1 MYPRNFLDIVT
12 LSCDNDLMS
21 DPRHAGMYVESPSK
35 TYRARNGQTRIYRT
49 HLLRRSFREDGK
61 VKKETLANLS
71 ALPDSAVA
79 ALKASL
85 SGSVLVD
92 ADDVFEIERSLPHGH
107 VAAAH
112 VMASRLGLKNLL
124 GPDCPNRDLAYGL
137 IIARA
142 VAPASKLA
150 TTRWWAD
157 TTLGAD
163 LGICDAG
170 TDDVYAVMDWLLS
183 RQDAIEKKLAARHLS
198 RGGLALFDLSSAWLE
213 GHSCPLG
220 AFGHSR
226 DGKKN
231 REQIEFGMVTSRA
244 GIPVAIR
251 VFPGNTSGSVAFGE
265 IIPVVRDK
273 FGLDEVILVG
283 DRGSV
288 TKARIRELKKLPG
301 AGWITA
307 LRAPSIAALASDD
320 GPLQMSLFDQQ
331 DFAEISDSRYPGER
345 LICCRNPALAAQRA
359 AKRQSLLSATE
370 EELGKIRES
379 VQAGRVKDAD
389 KIGVKVGKA
398 INKRKV
404 GKHFITDIAD
414 SRFEF
419 RRDQEK
425 IDAEAALD
433 GIYVIRASAAEEK
446 LGTAE
451 TVEAYK
457 ELGNLERDFWSMKAE
472 DIDLRPIYHYLENR
486 VRAHVLLCMLA
497 TYLTW
502 HLREAL
508 APLTFTDNEKPA
520 REDPVI
526 PARRSAAAAA
536 KDTAKITPGKLPVR
550 GYQELFAHLAT
561 LTRNTVSFAGKG
573 LEKLSVPTPEQRRVF
588 ELLGKPIPLH
598 LDAAQP
604 A

>member
-1 MYPRNFLDIVT
+1 MYPRNILDIMC
-12 LSCDNDLMS
+12 LSCDNS
-21 DPRHAGMYVESPSK
+21 RVKDPRHAGMYVESPSK
-35 TYRARNGQTRIYRT
+35 TYRARNGQTRTYRT
-49 HLLRRSFREDGK
+49 HLLRRSYRDGGK

-71 ALPDSAVA
+71 ALPDTAIA

-92 ADDVFEIERSLPHGH
+92 AGDMFEIERSLPHGH

-112 VMASRLGLKNLL
+112 VMASRLGLKKLL
-124 GPDCPNRDLAYGL
+124 GPDCEQRDLAYGL

-157 TTLGAD
+157 TTLGID
-163 LGICDAG
+163 LGIADAS
-170 TDDVYAVMDWLLS
+170 TDEVYAAMDWLFS
-183 RQDAIEKKLAARHLS
+183 RQDAIEKKLAARHLA

-213 GHSCPLG
+213 GRSCPLG

-244 GIPVAIR
+244 GIPVAVR
-251 VFPGNTSGSVAFGE
+251 AFPGNTSDSVAFGE

-288 TKARIRELKKLPG
+288 TKVRISQLKALPG

-307 LRAPSIAALASDD
+307 LRAPSIAALARDD
-320 GPLQMSLFDQQ
+320 GPLQMSLFDDQN
-331 DFAEISDSRYPGER
+331 FAEISDARYPGER

-359 AKRQSLLSATE
+359 AKRESLLAATE
-370 EELGKIRES
+370 EELGTIRAS
-379 VQAGRVKDAD
+379 VQAGRLKDAD
-389 KIGVKVGKA
+389 KIGIKVGKV

-404 GKHFITDIAD
+404 GKHFITDIGD
-414 SRFEF
+414 GRFGW
-419 RRDQEK
+419 RRDEEK
-425 IDAEAALD
+425 IAAEAALD
-433 GIYVIRASAAEEK
+433 GIYVIRTSATADQ
-446 LGTAE
+446 LGSGE

-457 ELGNLERDFWSMKAE
+457 DLGNLERDFWSMKAE

-486 VRAHVLLCMLA
+486 VRAHVFLCMLA

-502 HLREAL
+502 HLRQAL
-508 APLTFTDNEKPA
+508 APLTFTDNAKPA
-520 REDPVI
+520 REDPVV
-526 PARRSAAAAA
+526 PARRSASAAA
-536 KDTAKITPGKLPVR
+536 KDTGKITPDKLPVR
-550 GYQELFAHLAT
+550 GYHELVAHLAT
-561 LTRNTVSFAGKG
+561 LTRNTVSFAGKR
-573 LEKLSVPTPEQRRVF
+573 LEKLATPTPEQRRVF
-588 ELLGKPIPLH
+588 ELLGKPIPLS
-598 LDAAQP
+598 LDGP
-604 A
+604 

>member
-1 MYPRNFLDIVT
+1 MYPRNILDIAA

-21 DPRHAGMYVESPSK
+21 DPRRAGMYVESPSK

-71 ALPDSAVA
+71 ALPDSTIA

-124 GPDCPNRDLAYGL
+124 GPDCPGRDLAYGL

-170 TDDVYAVMDWLLS
+170 TDEVYAAMDWLLS

-231 REQIEFGMVTSRA
+231 REQIEFGMVTSRS

-251 VFPGNTSGSVAFGE
+251 VFPGNTSDSAAFGE
-265 IIPVVRDK
+265 VIPVVRDK
-273 FGLDEVILVG
+273 FGLDEVILAG

-288 TKARIRELKKLPG
+288 TKARIRDLKKLPG

-320 GPLQMSLFDQQ
+320 GPLQMSLFDEQN
-331 DFAEISDSRYPGER
+331 FAEISDSRYPGER
-345 LICCRNPALAAQRA
+345 LVCCRDPALAAQRA
-359 AKRQSLLSATE
+359 AKRESLLAATE

-389 KIGVKVGKA
+389 KIGIKVGKV

-419 RRDQEK
+419 RRDQDK

-433 GIYVIRASAAEEK
+433 GIYVIRTSAAEEK

-502 HLREAL
+502 HLRQAL
-508 APLTFTDNEKPA
+508 ATLTFTDNQKPA

-526 PARRSAAAAA
+526 PSRRSAAATT
-536 KDTAKITPGKLPVR
+536 KDTAKITLDKLPVR
-550 GYQELFAHLAT
+550 GYQELVAHLAT
-561 LTRNTVSFAGKG
+561 LTRNTISFAGKR

-588 ELLGKPIPLH
+588 ELLGKPIPLR
-598 LDAAQP
+598 LDAA
-604 A
+604 

>member
-1 MYPRNFLDIVT
+1 MYPRNMLDIIG
-12 LSCDNDLMS
+12 LSCDNGRVK

-35 TYRARNGQTRIYRT
+35 TYRARNGQTRTYRT
-49 HLLRRSFREDGK
+49 HLLRRSYRDGGK

-71 ALPDSAVA
+71 ALPDTAIA

-92 ADDVFEIERSLPHGH
+92 AGDMFEIERSLPHGH

-112 VMASRLGLKNLL
+112 VMASRLGLKKLL
-124 GPDCPNRDLAYGL
+124 GPDCLERDLAYGL

-163 LGICDAG
+163 LGTENAS
-170 TDDVYAVMDWLLS
+170 TDEVYAAMDWLLS
-183 RQDAIEKKLAARHLS
+183 RQDAIEKKLADRHLA

-213 GHSCPLG
+213 GRSCPLG

-244 GIPVAIR
+244 GIPVAVR
-251 VFPGNTSGSVAFGE
+251 VFAGNTSDSVAFGE
-265 IIPVVRDK
+265 IIPVVRDT

-288 TKARIRELKKLPG
+288 TQVRIGQLKALPG

-307 LRAPSIAALASDD
+307 LRAPAIAALARDG
-320 GPLQMSLFDQQ
+320 GPLQMSLFDDQN
-331 DFAEISDSRYPGER
+331 FAEVTDSRYPGER

-359 AKRQSLLSATE
+359 ATRESLLAATE
-370 EELGKIRES
+370 KELEKIAAQ
-379 VQAGRVKDAD
+379 VAAGRLKEAH
-389 KIGVKVGKA
+389 KIGVKVGKV
-398 INKRKV
+398 INTRKV

-414 SRFEF
+414 ERLSW

-425 IDAEAALD
+425 IDAEAELD
-433 GIYVIRASAAEEK
+433 GIYVIRTSAAEEK
-446 LGTAE
+446 LGTAG

-457 ELGNLERDFWSMKAE
+457 DLGNLERDFWSMKAE
-472 DIDLRPIYHYLENR
+472 DIDLRPIYHYLESR
-486 VRAHVLLCMLA
+486 VRAHVFLCMLA

-502 HLREAL
+502 HLRQVF
-508 APLTFTDNEKPA
+508 APVTFTDNNKPV
-520 REDPVI
+520 REDPVS
-526 PARRSAAAAA
+526 PARRSATATA
-536 KDTAKITPGKLPVR
+536 KDTAKITPDKLPVR
-550 GYQELFAHLAT
+550 GYHELISHLAT
-561 LTRNTVSFAGKG
+561 LTRNTVSFNGRR
-573 LEKLSVPTPEQRRVF
+573 LEKLSTPTPEQRRVF
-588 ELLGKPIPLH
+588 ELLGKPIPLR
-598 LDAAQP
+598 LDAT
-604 A
+604 

>member
-1 MYPRNFLDIVT
+1 MT
-12 LSCDNDLMS
+12 LSCNNGHVS

-35 TYRARNGQTRIYRT
+35 TYQARDGQTRTYRT
-49 HLLRRSFREDGK
+49 HLLRRSYRDGGK

-71 ALPDSAVA
+71 ALPDTAIA

-92 ADDVFEIERSLPHGH
+92 AGDMFEIERSLPHGH

-112 VMASRLGLKNLL
+112 VMASRLGLKKLL
-124 GPDCPNRDLAYGL
+124 GPECDQRDLAYAL

-163 LGICDAG
+163 LGIDGAS
-170 TDDVYAVMDWLLS
+170 TDEVYAAMDWLFS
-183 RQDAIEKKLAARHLS
+183 RQDAIEKKLAARHLE
-198 RGGLALFDLSSAWLE
+198 RGGMALFDLSSAWLE

-226 DGKKN
+226 DGKKS

-251 VFPGNTSGSVAFGE
+251 VFAGNTSDSVAFGE
-265 IIPVVRDK
+265 IIPVVRGA
-273 FGLDEVILVG
+273 FGLDEVIMVG

-288 TKARIRELKKLPG
+288 TKVRITQLRALPG

-307 LRAPSIAALASDD
+307 LRAPSIAALARDD
-320 GPLQMSLFDQQ
+320 GPLQMSLSDDQN
-331 DFAEISDSRYPGER
+331 FAEITDSRYPGER

-359 AKRQSLLSATE
+359 AKRESLLAATE
-370 EELGKIRES
+370 KELDTIAAS
-379 VQAGRVKDAD
+379 VLAGRLKDAD
-389 KIGVKVGKA
+389 KIGIRVGKV

-404 GKHFITDIAD
+404 GKHFIASI
-414 SRFEF
+414 SGGQLEF

-425 IDAEAALD
+425 ISAEAALD
-433 GIYVIRASAAEEK
+433 GIYVIRTSAAADK
-446 LGTAE
+446 LSSGE

-457 ELGNLERDFWSMKAE
+457 DLGNIERDFWSMKAE

-486 VRAHVLLCMLA
+486 VRAHVFLCMLA

-502 HLREAL
+502 HLRQAL
-508 APLTFTDNEKPA
+508 APLTFTDTAKPA
-520 REDPVI
+520 REDPVV

-536 KDTAKITPGKLPVR
+536 KDTAKITPDKLPVR
-550 GYQELFAHLAT
+550 GYHELVAHLGT
-561 LTRNTVSFAGKG
+561 LTRNTVSFAGKR
-573 LEKLSVPTPEQRRVF
+573 LEKLANPTPEQRRVF
-588 ELLGKPIPLH
+588 ELLGKPIPLS
-598 LDAAQP
+598 LDGP
-604 A
+604 

>member
-1 MYPRNFLDIVT
+1 MA
-12 LSCDNDLMS
+12 S
-21 DPRHAGMYVESPSK
+21 PRHAGVYVESPSK
-35 TYRARNGQTRIYRT
+35 TYRARNGQTRTYRT
-49 HLLRRSFREDGK
+49 HLLRRSFREGGK

-71 ALPDSAVA
+71 ALPDSAIA

-85 SGSVLVD
+85 SGSALVD
-92 ADDVFEIERSLPHGH
+92 AGDMFEIERSLPHGH

-112 VMASRLGLKNLL
+112 VMASRLGLKSLL
-124 GPDCPNRDLAYGL
+124 GPDCPERDLAYGL

-163 LGICDAG
+163 LGIDGAG
-170 TDDVYAVMDWLLS
+170 TDEVYAAMDWLVS
-183 RQDAIEKKLAARHLS
+183 RQDAIEKKLAVRHLS

-231 REQIEFGMVTSRA
+231 REQIEFGMITSRA
-244 GIPVAIR
+244 GIPVAVR
-251 VFPGNTSGSVAFGE
+251 VFAGNTSDSVAFGE
-265 IIPVVRDK
+265 IVPVVRDK
-273 FGLDEVILVG
+273 FGLDEVIMVG

-288 TKARIRELKKLPG
+288 TKVRIGQLQALPG

-307 LRAPSIAALASDD
+307 LRAPSIAALARDA
-320 GPLQMSLFDQQ
+320 GPLQMSLFDTQN
-331 DFAEISDSRYPGER
+331 FAEITDARYPGER

-359 AKRQSLLSATE
+359 AKRQSLLEATG
-370 EELGKIRES
+370 EELEKIAAQ
-379 VQAGRVKDAD
+379 VAAGRLKDPD
-389 KIGVKVGKA
+389 KIGVKVGKV

-414 SRFEF
+414 GRFEF
-419 RRDQEK
+419 RRDEGK
-425 IDAEAALD
+425 IAAEAELD
-433 GIYVIRASAAEEK
+433 GIYVIRTSAAAEK
-446 LGTAE
+446 LGAAE

-457 ELGNLERDFWSMKAE
+457 DLGNLERDFWSMKAE

-502 HLREAL
+502 HLRQAL
-508 APLTFTDNEKPA
+508 APLTFTDNQKPA

-526 PARRSAAAAA
+526 PARRSAAATA
-536 KDTAKITPGKLPVR
+536 KDTAKITPDKLPVR
-550 GYQELFAHLAT
+550 GYQELVTHLAT
-561 LTRNTVSFAGKG
+561 LTRNTVSFAGKR

-588 ELLGKPIPLH
+588 ELLGKPIPLR
-598 LDAAQP
+598 LDGT
-604 A
+604 

>member
-1 MYPRNFLDIVT
+1 MT
-12 LSCDNDLMS
+12 CDDWPMAS
-21 DPRHAGMYVESPSK
+21 PRHAGMYVESPSR
-35 TYRARNGQTRIYRT
+35 TYRAKDGSTRTYRT
-49 HLLRRSFREDGK
+49 HLLRRSFRDGGK

-71 ALPDSAVA
+71 ALPDSAIA

-92 ADDVFEIERSLPHGH
+92 AGDMFEIERSLPHGH

-124 GPDCPNRDLAYGL
+124 GPDCLERDLAYGL

-142 VAPASKLA
+142 VAPTSKLA

-157 TTLGAD
+157 TALGAD
-163 LGICDAG
+163 LGIDGAS
-170 TDDVYAVMDWLLS
+170 TDEVYAAMDWLLS
-183 RQDAIEKKLAARHLS
+183 RQDAIEKKLAALHLA

-244 GIPVAIR
+244 GIPVAVR
-251 VFPGNTSGSVAFGE
+251 VFAGNTSDSVAFGE

-273 FGLDEVILVG
+273 FGLDQVVLVG

-288 TKARIRELKKLPG
+288 TQVRIRQLKALSG
-301 AGWITA
+301 AGWVTA
-307 LRAPSIAALASDD
+307 LRAPQVAALARDD

-331 DFAEISDSRYPGER
+331 NFAEITDARYPGER

-359 AKRQSLLSATE
+359 ATRESLLAATE
-370 EELGKIRES
+370 KELEKIAA
-379 VQAGRVKDAD
+379 QAAAGRLKGAD
-389 KIGVKVGKA
+389 RIGVKVGKV
-398 INKRKV
+398 INKKKV

-414 SRFEF
+414 GRLSW
-419 RRDQEK
+419 RRDEDK
-425 IDAEAALD
+425 IAAEAELD
-433 GIYVIRASAAEEK
+433 GIYVIRTSATEEK
-446 LGTAE
+446 LGTAA

-457 ELGNLERDFWSMKAE
+457 DLGNLERDFWSMKAE

-486 VRAHVLLCMLA
+486 VRAHVFLCMLA

-502 HLREAL
+502 HLRQAL
-508 APLTFTDNEKPA
+508 APLTFTDNNKPA
-520 REDPVI
+520 REDPVT
-526 PARRSAAAAA
+526 PARRSAMATV
-536 KDTAKITPGKLPVR
+536 KDTAKITPDKLPVR
-550 GYQELFAHLAT
+550 GYHELVAHLAT
-561 LTRNTVSFAGKG
+561 LTRNTVSFNGRR
-573 LEKLSVPTPEQRRVF
+573 LEKLSTPTPEQRRVF
-588 ELLGKPIPLH
+588 DLLGKPIPLR
-598 LDAAQP
+598 LDTA
-604 A
+604 

>member
-1 MYPRNFLDIVT
+1 MYPRNTVDSMG
-12 LSCDNDLMS
+12 LSCDNDHVK
-21 DPRHAGMYVESPSK
+21 DPRHSGVYVESPSK
-35 TYRARNGQTRIYRT
+35 TYQARNGQTRTYRT
-49 HLLRRSFREDGK
+49 HLLRRSYRDGGK

-71 ALPDSAVA
+71 ALPDTAIT

-92 ADDVFEIERSLPHGH
+92 AGDMFEIERSLPHGH

-112 VMASRLGLKNLL
+112 VMASRLGLKRLL
-124 GPDCPNRDLAYGL
+124 GPECPERDLAYGL

-157 TTLGAD
+157 TTLGPD
-163 LGICDAG
+163 LGIAG
-170 TDDVYAVMDWLLS
+170 ASTDEVYAAMDWLVS
-183 RQDAIEKKLAARHLS
+183 RQDAIEKKLAARHLEA
-198 RGGLALFDLSSAWLE
+198 GGLALFDLSSAWLE
-213 GHSCPLG
+213 GRSCPLG

-231 REQIEFGMVTSRA
+231 REQVEFGMVTSRA
-244 GIPVAIR
+244 GIPVAVR
-251 VFPGNTSGSVAFGE
+251 VFAGNTSDSVAFGE

-273 FGLDEVILVG
+273 FGLGEVILVG

-288 TKARIRELKKLPG
+288 TKVRIGQLQALPG

-307 LRAPSIAALASDD
+307 LRAPSIAALARDD
-320 GPLQMSLFDQQ
+320 GPLQMSLFDDQN
-331 DFAEISDSRYPGER
+331 FAEITDSRYPGER

-359 AKRQSLLSATE
+359 AKRESLLGATE
-370 EELGKIRES
+370 EDLGKIRAS
-379 VQAGRVKDAD
+379 VQAGRLTDPD
-389 KIGVKVGKA
+389 KIGVKVGKI

-404 GKHFITDIAD
+404 GKHFITDIAQR
-414 SRFEF
+414 RFEF
-419 RRDQEK
+419 RRDEEK
-425 IDAEAALD
+425 IAAEAALD
-433 GIYVIRASAAEEK
+433 GIYVIRTSAEAEK
-446 LGTAE
+446 LATSE

-457 ELGNLERDFWSMKAE
+457 DLGNLERDFWSMKAE

-486 VRAHVLLCMLA
+486 VRGHVFLCMLA

-502 HLREAL
+502 HLRQAL
-508 APLTFTDNEKPA
+508 APLTFTDNTKPA
-520 REDPVI
+520 RDDPVI

-536 KDTAKITPGKLPVR
+536 KDTAKITPDKLPVR
-550 GYQELFAHLAT
+550 GYHELVAHLAT
-561 LTRNTVSFAGKG
+561 LTRNTVSFAGKR

-588 ELLGKPIPLH
+588 ELLGKPIPLS
-598 LDAAQP
+598 LDGT
-604 A
+604 

>member
-1 MYPRNFLDIVT
+1 MA
-12 LSCDNDLMS
+12 S
-21 DPRHAGMYVESPSK
+21 PRHAGVYVESPSR
-35 TYRARNGQTRIYRT
+35 TYQARDGSTRTYHT
-49 HLLRRSFREDGK
+49 HLLRRSYREAGK

-71 ALPDSAVA
+71 ALPDTAIA

-92 ADDVFEIERSLPHGH
+92 AGDMFEIERSLPHGH

-112 VMASRLGLKNLL
+112 VMASKLGLKNLL
-124 GPDCPNRDLAYGL
+124 GPDCPERDLAYGL

-150 TTRWWAD
+150 TIRWWAD

-163 LGICDAG
+163 LGIDAAT
-170 TDDVYAVMDWLLS
+170 TDEVYGAMDWLLS
-183 RQDAIEKKLAARHLS
+183 RQDAIENRLAARHLEA
-198 RGGLALFDLSSAWLE
+198 GGLALFDLSSAWLE

-244 GIPVAIR
+244 GIPVAVR
-251 VFPGNTSGSVAFGE
+251 VFAGNTSDSVAFGE
-265 IIPVVRDK
+265 IIPVVRNK

-288 TKARIRELKKLPG
+288 TKVRIRQLKALPG
-301 AGWITA
+301 ADWITA
-307 LRAPSIAALASDD
+307 LRAPQVAALARDD
-320 GPLQMSLFDQQ
+320 GPLQMSLFDTQN
-331 DFAEISDSRYPGER
+331 FAEIIDARYPGER

-359 AKRQSLLSATE
+359 AKRESLLAATE
-370 EELGKIRES
+370 TELEKIAAQ
-379 VQAGRVKDAD
+379 VAAGRVKGAD
-389 KIGVKVGKA
+389 KIGIKVGKV

-414 SRFEF
+414 GGLSW
-419 RRDQEK
+419 RRDEEK
-425 IDAEAALD
+425 ITAEAELD
-433 GIYVIRASAAEEK
+433 GIYVIRTSAAEEK
-446 LGTAE
+446 LGAAE
-451 TVEAYK
+451 TVGAYK
-457 ELGNLERDFWSMKAE
+457 ELGNLERDFWSMKTE

-486 VRAHVLLCMLA
+486 VRGHVFLCMLA

-502 HLREAL
+502 HLRQAL
-508 APLTFTDNEKPA
+508 APLTFTDNQKPA

-526 PARRSAAAAA
+526 PARRSATATA
-536 KDTAKITPGKLPVR
+536 KDTAKITPDKLPVR
-550 GYQELFAHLAT
+550 GYQELVAHLAT
-561 LTRNTVSFAGKG
+561 LTRNTISFAGKRF
-573 LEKLSVPTPEQRRVF
+573 EKLSTPTPEQHRVF
-588 ELLGKPIPLH
+588 DLLGKPIPLR
-598 LDAAQP
+598 LDAA
-604 A
+604 